1 MVGSA
6 SVHRMSGLFL
16 LVVMGVWTAA
26 SAPAPADTGFPFD
39 TELLLD
45 ADPMRGSKRV
55 PILTV
60 GPKGDTLIELWCNS
74 VQSQFVV
81 VDNTLTILTTGQKSE
96 RQCDPERMR
105 ADEDLLA
112 ALLEVTGWRWENDLL
127 VLRGSRAV
135 RFRRSTH

>member
-1 MVGSA
+1 MRRFA
-6 SVHRMSGLFL
+6 SVRRVGGLFAVL
-16 LVVMGVWTAA
+16 AVLTVACA
-26 SAPAPADTGFPFD
+26 SVRAQDFPFD

-45 ADPMRGSKRV
+45 ANAMRGSKRV
-55 PILTV
+55 PILTI

-81 VDNTLTILTTGQKSE
+81 VGNTLTILTGQKSE

-112 ALLEVTGWRWENDLL
+112 ALLEVTSWRWENDLL
-127 VLRGSRAV
+127 VLRGARSV
-135 RFRRSTH
+135 RFRLSTH

>member
-1 MVGSA
+1 MYGSA
-6 SVHRMSGLFL
+6 SLCRVSGLL
-16 LVVMGVWTAA
+16 AVVMTAVLA
-26 SAPAPADTGFPFD
+26 AAAPARADAGFPFD

-81 VDNTLTILTTGQKSE
+81 VDDTLTILTTGQKSE

-105 ADEDLLA
+105 ADEELLA

-127 VLRGSRAV
+127 VLRGGRPG